1 MSDAPTLS
9 HMHPAEL
16 HGSPINPRTIT
27 DERFEALKYSLEHDP
42 EMMDARPVI
51 VTTGAEVV
59 AGNMRLRASVE
70 MLADPDEYPNFNA
83 FVKRRGG
90 LPTFIADLTE
100 TRKREWMLRD
110 NQEYGDWEADALATV
125 IREYDTLE
133 DADRQLLGFSTQDM
147 DRILGEYSDTGGGG
161 EHGLHDVDAPDMWG
175 IVVTCADEQ
184 SQGELLEELTD
195 RGYDVRALL

>member
-125 IREYDTLE
+125 IREYDT
-133 DADRQLLGFSTQDM
+133 STAT
-147 DRILGEYSDTGGGG
+147 RVAAASRTRRARRPPTCGASSSR
-161 EHGLHDVDAPDMWG
+161 APM
-175 IVVTCADEQ
+175 
-184 SQGELLEELTD
+184 S
-195 RGYDVRALL
+195 RARASSWRN